1 LPFEE
6 IDSFRE
12 KMIKTIQ
19 EVGKRKKEQEEEER
33 SSNSVKKDI
42 IREIEN
48 LLKEKNIKVE
58 ELEPNNRDYKA
69 AINGCGDTMKEIV
82 AVEERIK
89 NDINLKYIRKNEH
102 KNQKEEEGE
111 I

>member
-1 LPFEE
+1 MPFEE
-6 IDSFRE
+6 IDAFRE

-19 EVGKRKKEQEEEER
+19 EVGKRKKEEENEEQ

-42 IREIEN
+42 IGEIEN

-89 NDINLKYIRKNEH
+89 NDINLKYIRKSENNN
-102 KNQKEEEGE
+102 NQKGE
-111 I
+111 REN